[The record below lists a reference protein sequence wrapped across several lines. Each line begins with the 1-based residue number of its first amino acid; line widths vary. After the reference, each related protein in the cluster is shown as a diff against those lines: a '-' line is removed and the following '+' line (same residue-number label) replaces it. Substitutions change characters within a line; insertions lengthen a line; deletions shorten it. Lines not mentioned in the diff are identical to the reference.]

1 MDQAVFEPAL
11 ADAQQAGRFDLYAGV
26 HKALRLYM
34 TDTLARV
41 GRADPADDDEVA
53 GAIGQLRD
61 LLELCDLHIEDE
73 NRFVLP
79 ALEARRP
86 GVTERNAEEHVSH
99 GQAISA
105 LRREAAIVERCTA
118 ADRPMAL
125 LALYRRL
132 GLFVAE
138 NFEHM
143 HYEETRLMPA
153 LWAEYPD
160 EALMGIEAAI
170 VESIPPMLMARA
182 LHWFLPALPH
192 PERVGMLSG
201 MRENAPPGAF
211 AGALEI
217 ARERL
222 TLRDWQR
229 LAEALGLPSGDATVA
244 AVAATVGGLRIA
256 ERW

>member
-11 ADAQQAGRFDLYAGV
+11 TQAQQAGRFDLYANV

-34 TDTLARV
+34 TDTLARA
-41 GRADPADDDEVA
+41 GRTDPADDEEVA

-79 ALEARRP
+79 AIEARRP
-86 GVTERNAEEHVSH
+86 GISERNAEEHVSH
-99 GQAISA
+99 GQAIAA
-105 LRREAAIVERCTA
+105 LRREAAIVEQCGA
-118 ADRPMAL
+118 ADRSMAM

-132 GLFVAE
+132 ALFVAE

-160 EALMGIEAAI
+160 EALLEIEVAI
-170 VESIPPMLMARA
+170 VASIPPVLMARA
-182 LHWFLPALPH
+182 LNWFLPALSH

-201 MRENAPPGAF
+201 MRENAPPEAF
-211 AGALEI
+211 AGALAI

-222 TLRDWQR
+222 AHRDWRR
-229 LAEALGLPSGDATVA
+229 LACALGLPAEDGA
-244 AVAATVGGLRIA
+244 AAGGLRIA